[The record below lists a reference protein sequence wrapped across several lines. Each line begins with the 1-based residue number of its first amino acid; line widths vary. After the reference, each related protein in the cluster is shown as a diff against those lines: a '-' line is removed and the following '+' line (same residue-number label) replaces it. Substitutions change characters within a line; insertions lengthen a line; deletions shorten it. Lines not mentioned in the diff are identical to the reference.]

1 MNYKLTSDKT
11 DISAADGLIWTLVN
25 RQTGGAGGGLRGSE
39 PAWTPENLKMKF

>member
-25 RQTGGAGGGLRGSE
+25 RRVEQVVVSEGLNQLG
-39 PAWTPENLKMKF
+39 PLKTSK